1 MKKMKKLMDDPARF
15 LDEALRGLAL
25 AYPALVVESDPTF
38 VRRVDA
44 PVAGKVGL
52 VSGGGSGHEPLHAGF
67 VGRGMLDAAC
77 PGAIFTSPTPDQIV
91 AATRAVEAGR
101 GVLHVVKNYTGDV
114 MNFDL
119 AAEIAMAEGI
129 RVGRVLVDDDV
140 AVRDSTYTVG
150 RRGVA
155 GTVVVEKICGAAAE
169 AGASLEELVALGARV
184 VADTRTM
191 GVALSSCTVPHVGR
205 PTFDLGDDEMELG
218 VGIHGEPG
226 RARLPLEPA
235 SAVAA
240 RLLAPVVQDLGLER
254 GERVILLVNGLGATP
269 LLELYGLAAH
279 VEGELGRIGVEIA
292 RALVGNYVTSLDMAG
307 ASVTLA
313 RVDEERLAL
322 FDAPAATPGL
332 SVGDSSLV
340 GPGEPAGRADV
351 GAGRAPARGPDR
363 TLAPLLSSA
372 GSAASVS
379 PGAPGVSHPPEGVGA
394 APVGSAARG
403 LVDAVRRFAASVHAE
418 RDYLSG
424 LDAAIGDGDH
434 GANLDRGLAAAVAA
448 LDANPPGT
456 PAAVLGLVGREL
468 VRRVGGASGVLYG
481 TAFERAAAVV
491 GERSDLD
498 PATVVAGIEAA
509 LAGIGARGGAVVGDK
524 TMVDAWAPACE
535 AARAAL
541 GEGGDIRA
549 VLAAAARAAAA
560 GAARA
565 VPLVARKGRASY
577 VGERSAGHADPGAT
591 SSVLLFRALVEA
603 VGGPGEPEDREGE
616 PTGLDP
622 SRTDLG
628 GGPT

>member
-1 MKKMKKLMDDPARF
+1 MKKLIDDPSTL
-15 LDEALRGLAL
+15 LDEALTGLAR
-25 AYPALVVESDPTF
+25 AHPALVVESDPRV

-44 PVAGKVGL
+44 PVPGKVGL
-52 VSGGGSGHEPLHAGF
+52 VSGGGSGHEPLHVGF

-101 GVLHVVKNYTGDV
+101 GVLHIVKNYTGDV

-119 AAEIAMAEGI
+119 AAEMAEAEGI

-155 GTVVVEKICGAAAE
+155 GTVLVEKVCGAAAE
-169 AGASLEELVALGARV
+169 AGAGLEELVALGARV
-184 VADTRTM
+184 VADTKTM

-235 SAVAA
+235 SAVVA
-240 RLLAPVVQDLGLER
+240 RLVAPVAEELGLAR
-254 GERVILLVNGLGATP
+254 GERVVLLVNGLGATP

-279 VEGELGRIGVEIA
+279 VERELARIGVEIA

-307 ASVTLA
+307 ASVTLS
-313 RVDEERLAL
+313 RVDEERLSL
-322 FDAPAATPGL
+322 FDAPADTPGL
-332 SVGDSSLV
+332 SVGCGAV
-340 GPGEPAGRADV
+340 AEPAGAAGSERGPGHASLGGSDRT
-351 GAGRAPARGPDR
+351 GRAA
-363 TLAPLLSSA
+363 A
-372 GSAASVS
+372 GSPRLPASVA
-379 PGAPGVSHPPEGVGA
+379 PERHLAAPGTEPSEGTRSGSEPGGA
-394 APVGSAARG
+394 ATHG
-403 LVDAVRRFAASVHAE
+403 LVDAVRRFAAAVHAE
-418 RDYLSG
+418 RDHLSA

-434 GANLDRGLAAAVAA
+434 GANLDRGLAAALAA

-481 TAFERAAAVV
+481 TAFQRAAAAV
-491 GERSDLD
+491 GERPDVD
-498 PATVVAGIEAA
+498 PEAMVAGLEAA
-509 LAGIGARGGAVVGDK
+509 LAGIEARGGAEVGDK
-524 TMVDAWAPACE
+524 TMVDAWVPAVE

-541 GEGGDIRA
+541 GEGGDIGA
-549 VLAAAARAAAA
+549 VLAAAAEAAAA

-591 SSVLLFRALVEA
+591 SSVLLFRSLSDAF
-603 VGGPGEPEDREGE
+603 GGSGEPED
-616 PTGLDP
+616 DP
-622 SRTDLG
+622 SGADPARG
-628 GGPT
+628 GGGRPS